1 MMEQWQ
7 VDLFERLA
15 RLEANQEYMKSNLAD
30 LPQSKTCAE
39 DIKALKA
46 EVSALETFKDAIQR
60 KVAYVGGVIVV
71 IGLFV
76 PMALTWVA
84 NHIQLRIP

>member
-1 MMEQWQ
+1 MDQWQ

-30 LPQSKTCAE
+30 LPQSKVCAS
-39 DIKALKA
+39 DIKELQA
-46 EVSALETFKDAIQR
+46 EVLELENFKDAIQR

-71 IGLFV
+71 IGLFI
-76 PMALTWVA
+76 PMAINWIA
-84 NHIQLRIP
+84 NHIHLRFP